1 MDFGGI
7 GAGNLLVAA
16 SVIFSAGGFYYV
28 TRGDNK
34 RMRDDITDIKS
45 DLKALNKVIMDV
57 AVQDQRITNLEKRTD
72 ERLGAVE
79 RRWEEV
85 RRGEGM
91 IVSR

>member
-1 MDFGGI
+1 
-7 GAGNLLVAA
+7 
-16 SVIFSAGGFYYV
+16 
-28 TRGDNK
+28 
-34 RMRDDITDIKS
+34 MRDDITDIKS

-85 RRGEGM
+85 RLGEGM